1 MSAEAASRYS
11 IVVRRN
17 VGLECAEINVIHWV
31 GGCMASSVLHSRYA
45 TSCKAWVVARQLI
58 LVLRASGLEH
68 DAVLD
73 SAGEV
78 RCGVLA

>member
-1 MSAEAASRYS
+1 
-11 IVVRRN
+11 
-17 VGLECAEINVIHWV
+17 
-31 GGCMASSVLHSRYA
+31 LHSRYA